1 MVVQEGEGVLL
12 LMHALHQQWV
22 APLPLPY
29 CLLPHPHLHPHIN
42 RGINI
47 LEHFTDHQYY
57 PRSSSNSAQGVLASP
72 LPLVKPPRWYRGL
85 ATQYR

>member
-1 MVVQEGEGVLL
+1 MAAQEGEGVLL

-29 CLLPHPHLHPHIN
+29 CLLPHPYLN
-42 RGINI
+42 LGTNT
-47 LEHFTDHQYY
+47 LEHLTAHQYQ